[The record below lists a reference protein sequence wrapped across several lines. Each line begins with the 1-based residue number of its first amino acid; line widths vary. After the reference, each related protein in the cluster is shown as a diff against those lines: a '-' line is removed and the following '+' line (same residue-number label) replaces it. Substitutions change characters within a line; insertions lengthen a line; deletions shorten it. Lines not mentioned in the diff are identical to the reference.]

1 MIRTRQYLRFQVG
14 RQWYGIPIEH
24 VIEVLYLMLLNE
36 LPGMVPEM
44 LGLITVHDEVMPVID
59 LRLCFGVKQP
69 VYKLDTPIIATRT
82 TQGTVGLVVDDAET
96 VELVEETET
105 IHQTGSELPYLR
117 GAVKLAQDL
126 LLLIDLEQLSAKL

>member
-24 VIEVLYLMLLNE
+24 VIEVMYLMFLNE
-36 LPGMVPEM
+36 LPSMAPEI
-44 LGLITVHDEVMPVID
+44 LGLITVHDEVLPVID

-82 TQGTVGLVVDDAET
+82 AQGTVGLVVDDAET

-105 IHQTGSELPYLR
+105 VHQTGSGLPYVR
-117 GAVKLAQDL
+117 GAVKLAQGL
-126 LLLIDLEQLSAKL
+126 LVLIDPEQLFAKP